1 MILSKNLKNTL
12 RIYIQFNQ
20 INGNDDAI
28 ETKDD
33 PVHCPDR
40 NKLLQIIENMQK
52 NSPFLQKMVQLFN
65 LMQIMLLA

>member
-1 MILSKNLKNTL
+1 MKITL

-28 ETKDD
+28 ETKDE
-33 PVHCPDR
+33 PVYCPDR